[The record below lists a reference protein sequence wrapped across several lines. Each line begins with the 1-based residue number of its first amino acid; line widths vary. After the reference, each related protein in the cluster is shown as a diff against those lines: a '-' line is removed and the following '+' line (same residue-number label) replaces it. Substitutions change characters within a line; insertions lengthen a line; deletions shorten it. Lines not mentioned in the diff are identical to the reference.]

1 METELKLLVAPA
13 DLPRVLRLPLVKL
26 AQSAPVRRMVLRA
39 LYFDTPGHAL
49 AGMGMVLRVRRE
61 AGHWIQAVKGD
72 DPAGGALSRRIEIEW
87 RVPGPVPDLALV
99 RDSELGALLRGS
111 RIDKWKRELVCVFE
125 TRFRRATA
133 ELSLPGGASA
143 QLCVDS
149 GIILASGSTL
159 PVSEVEIELRDGD
172 PAVLLDFA
180 SALRAELPFRM
191 GVQSKAERGHALFGA
206 HPAAPARAHPVA
218 LRRRQP
224 LDQALAALVA
234 GCARQ
239 FHLNEQGAR
248 EGADPEY
255 LHQARVA
262 LRRLRVALAL
272 RRDPAWRERV
282 APLQS
287 ELRWLLAEL
296 GALRDLEVLSAD
308 VVAPLAAQRPTAG
321 MHAARG
327 RLSRAIGLAR
337 ARARAALDS
346 PRCTLLMLDVARL
359 LAAPQPRAGPGAQG
373 RDEADGVSAFS
384 SALLERRLKKL
395 RRLGGE
401 DLLALPAE
409 HLHALRI
416 AAKKLRY
423 AAGFFAGIQQEG
435 RRERFGAALLRLQD
449 QLGTINDCVVAARLV
464 REHLGAAQ
472 GARAD
477 ARQGA
482 ELACAALDGWIAAR
496 RHAARAKLDSA
507 WHALL
512 HEKPHWR

>member
-26 AQSAPVRRMVLRA
+26 AQSGPVRRTTLRA

-61 AGHWIQAVKGD
+61 SGRWIQAVKGD

-87 RVPGPVPDLALV
+87 QVPGPVPDLALV
-99 RDSELGALLRGS
+99 RDSELGALLRGA
-111 RIDKWKRELVCVFE
+111 RAGKWKRELVCVFE

-149 GIILASGSTL
+149 GSILAAGSSL

-206 HPAAPARAHPVA
+206 HPDAPARAEAVA
-218 LRRRQP
+218 LRRRQCMDP
-224 LDQALAALVA
+224 ALVALLA

-248 EGADPEY
+248 EGGDPEY

-272 RRDPAWRERV
+272 RRDAAWRERV

-287 ELRWLLAEL
+287 ELRWLSAEL
-296 GALRDLEVLSAD
+296 GELRDLEVLSAD
-308 VVAPLAAQRPTAG
+308 VVAPLAALRQTAPG
-321 MHAARG
+321 LRSARG
-327 RLSRAIGLAR
+327 RLSRAIGLSR

-346 PRCTLLMLDVARL
+346 PRCTLVMLDLARL
-359 LAAPQPRAGPGAQG
+359 LAGPLPAAGDAPGAT
-373 RDEADGVSAFS
+373 ADVQASGA
-384 SALLERRLKKL
+384 ALLERRWKKL
-395 RRLGGE
+395 RQLGGE
-401 DLLALPAE
+401 DVLALPAE
-409 HLHALRI
+409 RLHALRI
-416 AAKKLRY
+416 VAKKLRY
-423 AAGFFAGIQQEG
+423 AASFFASLHPGG
-435 RRERFGAALLRLQD
+435 RHDRFAAALARLQD

-464 REHLGAAQ
+464 RERLAAPA

-477 ARQGA
+477 VREAAG
-482 ELACAALDGWIAAR
+482 LACAGMDGWIAAR
-496 RHAARAKLDSA
+496 QHAARAKLDSA

-512 HEKPHWR
+512 HAKPHWR